1 MDEFAEKVL
10 VVIFLL
16 LAVLLTAVVLASC
29 GG

>member
-1 MDEFAEKVL
+1 MDEFAEKAL

-16 LAVLLTAVVLASC
+16 LAILSVAVVLASC